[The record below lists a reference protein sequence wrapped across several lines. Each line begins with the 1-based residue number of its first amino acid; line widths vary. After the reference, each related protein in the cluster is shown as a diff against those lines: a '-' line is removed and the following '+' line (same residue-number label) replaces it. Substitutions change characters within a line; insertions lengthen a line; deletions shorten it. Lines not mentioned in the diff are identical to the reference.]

1 MIVETLRMATWLL
14 RRRSRWAHAR
24 ELVAREFRTDRDS
37 ADERAKA
44 HAWACERAVPVADA
58 LAAIGLSEPSAIV
71 PRFPGELASE
81 GRQLAE
87 RATCR
92 MGGPGDLDLIYAAAM
107 LCGAR
112 NVVETGVAYGWS
124 SLAVLAA
131 LRGRDGARLVSVD
144 RPYVQ
149 LHSDPWVGVAVPDR
163 LRTNWEII
171 REPDR
176 RGLEKAIARLN
187 GRIDLCHYDSDK
199 TYWGRQYAYP
209 LLWDALNPGGV
220 FISDDIQD
228 NMAFAEFVQTRG
240 LDFAVTECEGKYV
253 GITRKEAV

>member
-1 MIVETLRMATWLL
+1 MIVETFRMARWLL
-14 RRRSRWAHAR
+14 RRRNRWAHAR
-24 ELVAREFRTDRDS
+24 ELVAREFRTNRDS
-37 ADERAKA
+37 VDERAKA
-44 HAWACERAVPVADA
+44 RAWAAERVVPVADA
-58 LAAIGLSEPSAIV
+58 LAAIGLSEPAAVV
-71 PRFPGELASE
+71 PRFPNELASE
-81 GRQLAE
+81 GIELAE

-92 MGGPGDLDLIYAAAM
+92 MGGPGDLDLIYAATM
-107 LCGAR
+107 LSGAR
-112 NVVETGVAYGWS
+112 KVIETGVAYGWS
-124 SLAVLAA
+124 SLAILAA
-131 LRGRDGARLVSVD
+131 MRDREGARLVSVD

-209 LLWDALNPGGV
+209 LLWDALAPDGV

-228 NMAFAEFVQTRG
+228 NMAFAEFVETRG
-240 LDFAVTECEGKYV
+240 LDFAVTEYVGKYV
-253 GITRKEAV
+253 GVTRKTAG